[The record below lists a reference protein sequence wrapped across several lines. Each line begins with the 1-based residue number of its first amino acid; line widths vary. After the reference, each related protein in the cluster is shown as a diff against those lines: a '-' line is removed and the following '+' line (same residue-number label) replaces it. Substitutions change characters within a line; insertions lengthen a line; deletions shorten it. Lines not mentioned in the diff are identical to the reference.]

1 MGAILAS
8 TFWVCSWGN
17 RGSAWPY
24 FRGGEGISW
33 NQTQQQREP
42 CSVWPCAW
50 QPGLPPGPGGDAAP
64 LQGPVGP
71 HLALAGGG
79 VAPFPGGNISGLG
92 PGLGGVQELQN
103 SQQNPGPEPP
113 VWGTG
118 AKVAGLVQP
127 VPVLSMTRSHGG
139 ARGRRGGGGDPGTF
153 VRETGKAGLLG
164 QARAARSR
172 GASHHH
178 CPALRWL
185 CSQPLPTRPLP
196 PSEVHLQHGA
206 RWAHET

>member
-139 ARGRRGGGGDPGTF
+139 ARGRRGGSWNICEGDRKSWAPRPGESSSQQRGLSSPLPSPSVAVFPASAHQASASLGGAP
-153 VRETGKAGLLG
+153 
-164 QARAARSR
+164 AAR
-172 GASHHH
+172 GALGS
-178 CPALRWL
+178 
-185 CSQPLPTRPLP
+185 
-196 PSEVHLQHGA
+196 
-206 RWAHET
+206 